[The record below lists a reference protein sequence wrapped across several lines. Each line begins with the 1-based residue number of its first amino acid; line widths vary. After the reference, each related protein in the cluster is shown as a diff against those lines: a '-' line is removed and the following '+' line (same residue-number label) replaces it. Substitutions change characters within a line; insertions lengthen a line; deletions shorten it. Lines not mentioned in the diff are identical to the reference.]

1 MTVTTLQTILIT
13 ALIATWLVFS
23 IVFLISSIQ
32 SFFNDRKREKREE
45 ESAARDLKYHEE
57 RMKREKEQA
66 EHEREAFKKY
76 NIRDVETEIGIKDR
90 LAKFPVPEAVWDE
103 YHIDGMNTTS
113 IRKSTTVVS
122 GSIWI
127 W

>member
-32 SFFNDRKREKREE
+32 SFFNDRKREE

-57 RMKREKEQA
+57 RMQREKEQA
-66 EHEREAFKKY
+66 EHERE
-76 NIRDVETEIGIKDR
+76 
-90 LAKFPVPEAVWDE
+90 
-103 YHIDGMNTTS
+103 YHEKRM
-113 IRKSTTVVS
+113 KSLE
-122 GSIWI
+122 
-127 W
+127 